1 MEIQEKQLVMVRL
14 NEDNN
19 SFRAWLRVKFIDLDD
34 TFLGEIE
41 LVDKDYTIHKIGEF
55 IKLHTEDVIEIFSP
69 NDGKNWC
76 YSDNIT
82 RCDCPGLCRNK

>member
-1 MEIQEKQLVMVRL
+1 MKIQEKQLVMVRL

-19 SFRAWLRVKFIDLDD
+19 SFRAWLRVEFIDLDN
-34 TFLGEIE
+34 TFLGKIE
-41 LVDKDYTIHKIGEF
+41 LVDKDCSYKIGEV

-69 NDGKNWC
+69 NDGKDWC

>member
-1 MEIQEKQLVMVRL
+1 MVRL
-14 NEDNN
+14 NDDNK
-19 SFRAWLRVKFIDLDD
+19 SFRTWLRVKFIDLDN

-41 LVDKDYTIHKIGEF
+41 LVDKESSHKIGKV

-69 NDGKNWC
+69 NDGKDWC